1 MLRASNLL
9 SWLLAFVLLAAFLQ
23 NPTAQDPAKKP
34 AGDPKG
40 TVFLIHGET
49 ITPDGASK
57 NLIPGVIKAMEERK
71 KTDEKAAPL
80 QFLEISGKDDQE
92 LAKNILKLPPDT
104 RKNLGGI
111 IRLTLEIPLK
121 TNTPERSQAL
131 IEVYH
136 YPLPPMT
143 QKYIESPEYSFKF
156 GSDSALLAISLY
168 ESLSVREN
176 KSDDVCSTATISP
189 AVSANPYLPRDLL
202 RKSVQVTLK
211 SSALGSPEAAGL
223 LAKKIVRALQSF
235 SGNEKCYMMGVLS
248 EKVQRHQKPNNIE
261 IRVFKFLYPNK
272 DFSGEESKKREE
284 EMKKAIQTVN
294 PFPSNLFFIK
304 DLEPLAPYSFKA
316 IDITRQEKDF
326 WYEVDQGAFVASSLT
341 GIVRT
346 IPNKFSRYAPLE
358 NKYTE
363 TKEEPAPVTK
373 LDYVIEG
380 ATVFDGK
387 KSSARLITDV
397 GISGEKIA
405 LLGSLKD
412 IPREATID
420 GRGLFLTPG
429 FIDIHSHADWNIMKL
444 PSAPSHIRQGI
455 TTVLGGNCA
464 SSPRGAGSYYREA
477 EKSGSLLNIGLLIGN
492 KPVREAVLGKRKGQ
506 PSYDEVY
513 REKELVDLAMEE
525 GAFGLSSGLIYSI
538 SEEAFT
544 WELAELSKQVKPYG
558 GFYASHVRGESEDA
572 LDAIRE
578 AIYIGEIA
586 EVPVQISHMKVIGR
600 ENWGDMP
607 RYLEIMKTARA
618 RGMDVTGDQYP
629 WRSTG
634 PAANYRLH
642 RILVRDAIKRETPEV
657 VLLKDMPGKYAKYSG
672 RLLTELL
679 EEEHMTPEDL
689 ISDLNLTP
697 ESPIFATY
705 LCLGEEDVLL
715 PMKEDFVMVCTD
727 ASLVSPEEMEKGKST
742 DAHPRRFRT
751 YPEFLGKYVRD
762 KNVCSWELGVYKCT
776 GLPAERM
783 KLKDR
788 GVIQPGAY
796 ADLVLFD
803 PQKIQANADYRDQS
817 PPPLGMVWVFLN
829 GQPALKSG
837 EFVPLKAG
845 KALRAYGNRKP

>member
-1 MLRASNLL
+1 MRASNLL
-9 SWLLAFVLLAAFLQ
+9 SWIPAFVLLTAFLQ
-23 NPTAQDPAKKP
+23 NPAAQDYAKNP

-49 ITPDGASK
+49 ITPDGASR
-57 NLIPGVIKAMEERK
+57 NLIPGVIKAMEDMK

-80 QFLEISGKDDQE
+80 QFLEISGKDAQE
-92 LAKNILKLPPDT
+92 LAKNILSLPPDT
-104 RKNLGGI
+104 LKNLGGI

-121 TNTPERSQAL
+121 TNTQENSQAL

-176 KSDDVCSTATISP
+176 KNDDVCSTATISP
-189 AVSANPYLPRDLL
+189 AASANPYLPRDLL

-211 SSALGSPEAAGL
+211 SRALGSRESAGL

-235 SGNEKCYMMGVLS
+235 ASNEKCYAMGLLS
-248 EKVQRHQKPNNIE
+248 EKVQRHQKPGNIE
-261 IRVFKFLYPNK
+261 IRVFKFIQPNK
-272 DFSGEESKKREE
+272 DFSEEESKKREA
-284 EMKKAIQTVN
+284 EMKKVAQTVK
-294 PFPSNLFFIK
+294 PFSSNLFFIK
-304 DLEPLAPYSFKA
+304 DLDRLAPYSFKA
-316 IDITRQEKDF
+316 IDTTRQEKDF

-346 IPNKFSRYAPLE
+346 IPNKFPRYAPLE
-358 NKYTE
+358 NKYVE
-363 TKEEPAPVTK
+363 EKEEPAPVKK

-380 ATVFDGK
+380 ATVFNGK
-387 KSSARLITDV
+387 KGSARLMTDV

-412 IPREATID
+412 IPRDATID

-429 FIDIHSHADWNIMKL
+429 FIDIHSHADWNIMKV
-444 PSAPSHIRQGI
+444 PSAPYHIRQGI
-455 TTVLGGNCA
+455 TTVLAGNCA
-464 SSPRGAGSYYREA
+464 SSPLGVGSFYREA
-477 EKSGSLLNIGLLIGN
+477 EKSGIPLNIGLLIGN
-492 KPVREAVLGKRKGQ
+492 KPVRETVLGKRKGQ
-506 PSYDEVY
+506 PSYEEVY

-538 SEEAFT
+538 SEQAFT
-544 WELAELSKQVKPYG
+544 WELAELSKQLKPYG

-586 EVPVQISHMKVIGR
+586 EVPVQISHIKVIGR
-600 ENWGDMP
+600 ANWGDMK
-607 RYLEIMKTARA
+607 RYLEIMKDARA
-618 RGMDVTGDQYP
+618 RGLDVTGDQYP

-634 PAANYRLH
+634 PAAHYRLY

-679 EEEHMTPEDL
+679 EAEHITTEDL
-689 ISDLNLTP
+689 IKDLNLTP

-705 LCLGEEDVLL
+705 LCLGEGDVIL
-715 PMKEDFVMVCTD
+715 PMKEDFIMVCTD
-727 ASLVSPEEMEKGKST
+727 ASLVSPEEMEKGKSK
-742 DAHPRRFRT
+742 DDHPRRFRS
-751 YPEFLGKYVRD
+751 YPEFFGKYVRD
-762 KNVCSWELGVYKCT
+762 KNVCSWEMGVYKCT

-788 GVIQPGAY
+788 GVIRPGAY

-803 PQKIQANADYRDQS
+803 PEKIHANADYRDQS
-817 PPPLGMVWVFLN
+817 PPPLGIVWVFLN
-829 GQPALKSG
+829 GRPVLKSG
-837 EFVPLKAG
+837 EFIPLKAG
-845 KALRAYGNRKP
+845 RALRAYGNQKP